1 MNDLCLLL
9 SSGHQFAGNNWTEAE
24 TTKNYFISSHW
35 GGLALRILETT
46 RVKLSMQPSKKEA
59 ASAIL
64 NAEYLLSEPLTKNRF
79 IGMYKSNIAEF
90 DFPSSCLAT
99 GIALEIANY
108 TVGFICL
115 LSLISSS

>member
-1 MNDLCLLL
+1 M
-9 SSGHQFAGNNWTEAE
+9 
-24 TTKNYFISSHW
+24 
-35 GGLALRILETT
+35 RILETT
-46 RVKLSMQPSKKEA
+46 RVKLSISMQPSKKEA

-79 IGMYKSNIAEF
+79 IGMYKSDIAEF
-90 DFPSSCLAT
+90 DLPSSFLAT
-99 GIALEIANY
+99 GIALELANY